1 MEKQDASV
9 AIDSQEIKSPSDH
22 SPAAAAHDE
31 IRSTTRNFLEP
42 EEKKPPLAQRLADAF
57 REGVASTK
65 PDYDKRPE
73 VRIPPPVKK
82 NRQESSDTGVL
93 DRVIQEGGSAA
104 AAVGDKAA
112 GVLDSVVELV
122 KKAPDMLHKYV
133 EAFREGAALV
143 KPREGRERR
152 EVLPPSAKKNGSPS
166 DGRVIL
172 DRVFHAGA
180 SAAKIVRG
188 TVAAVKPGEVS
199 GAGRK
204 IRRCKKK
211 IGNLYIE
218 IGREVVNSWGNGPV
232 ETEKVAEL
240 LDQLRK
246 NEEEIQNLQE
256 HIAEVAAARKTKA
269 AGSQQAAKEAV
280 FTPVSDKEDISFDA
294 GVSGAKLGEQVYNPG
309 DWQQPESSEGGD
321 FAVEETSVSA
331 APEAESPASD
341 KLVSDKEDISFD
353 AGVSG
358 AKLGE
363 QVYNPGDWQQPESSE
378 GGDFAVEET
387 SVSTALEAE
396 SPASPPAPKHTVT
409 VKKLRRRKK

>member
-22 SPAAAAHDE
+22 SPPTDAHDE
-31 IRSTTRNFLEP
+31 IRSAARNFLEP
-42 EEKKPPLAQRLADAF
+42 GEKKPPLAQRLADAF
-57 REGVASTK
+57 REGVASAK

-73 VRIPPPVKK
+73 VRIPPPAKK

-93 DRVIQEGGSAA
+93 DNVIQEGGSAA
-104 AAVGDKAA
+104 AVIGDRVA
-112 GVLDSVVELV
+112 GALDSAVELV
-122 KKAPDMLHKYV
+122 KKAPDMLHKYA
-133 EAFREGAALV
+133 EAFREGAASV
-143 KPREGRERR
+143 KPREGRERKETR
-152 EVLPPSAKKNGSPS
+152 PPSAKKHGSPS

-172 DRVFHAGA
+172 DRVFQSVG
-180 SAAKIVRG
+180 SAAEIVRG
-188 TVAAVKPGEVS
+188 AVAAVKPGEVS

-204 IRRCKKK
+204 IRMCKEKVHH
-211 IGNLYIE
+211 LYIE
-218 IGREVVNSWGNGPV
+218 IGREAVNSWGNGPV
-232 ETEKVAEL
+232 ETEKIVEL

-269 AGSQQAAKEAV
+269 AGSQQAAKEVV
-280 FTPVSDKEDISFDA
+280 FTPASDKEDISFDAGVSGAKLDEQVYNPGDWQQPESFEGGDFAVEETSVSTALGAESPASDKPVSDKEDISVDA

-309 DWQQPESSEGGD
+309 DWQQPES
-321 FAVEETSVSA
+321 F
-331 APEAESPASD
+331 
-341 KLVSDKEDISFD
+341 
-353 AGVSG
+353 
-358 AKLGE
+358 
-363 QVYNPGDWQQPESSE
+363 E

-396 SPASPPAPKHTVT
+396 SPASPPAPEHTVT

>member
-1 MEKQDASV
+1 MEEKDPSG
-9 AIDSQEIKSPSDH
+9 AIDNPEIISPFANSPTTDVHGKTGSPSPN
-22 SPAAAAHDE
+22 SLGSA
-31 IRSTTRNFLEP
+31 
-42 EEKKPPLAQRLADAF
+42 EKRPSLAQRLAEAF

-73 VRIPPPVKK
+73 IRIPPLTKK
-82 NRQESSDTGVL
+82 NRQESSDAGIL
-93 DRVIQEGGSAA
+93 DRVIQEGGSSA

-112 GVLDSVVELV
+112 SVLDSVVELV
-122 KKAPDMLHKYV
+122 KKAPAITHKYV

-143 KPREGRERR
+143 KPREGRGRR
-152 EVLPPSAKKNGSPS
+152 EALPPSAKKNGSPS

-180 SAAKIVRG
+180 SAAEIVRG
-188 TVAAVKPGEVS
+188 AVAAVKPGEVIS

-218 IGREVVNSWGNGPV
+218 IGREAVNSWGNGPV

-280 FTPVSDKEDISFDA
+280 FTPASDKPASDKEDIRFNA
-294 GVSGAKLGEQVYNPG
+294 GVSGAKLDEQVYNPG
-309 DWQQPESSEGGD
+309 DWQQRESSEGGD

-331 APEAESPASD
+331 APEAESPAS
-341 KLVSDKEDISFD
+341 
-353 AGVSG
+353 
-358 AKLGE
+358 
-363 QVYNPGDWQQPESSE
+363 
-378 GGDFAVEET
+378 
-387 SVSTALEAE
+387 
-396 SPASPPAPKHTVT
+396 PPAPKHTVT
-409 VKKLRRRKK
+409 VKKLHRRKK

>member
-22 SPAAAAHDE
+22 SPAADAHDE

-112 GVLDSVVELV
+112 SVLDSVVELV

-280 FTPVSDKEDISFDA
+280 FTP
-294 GVSGAKLGEQVYNPG
+294 
-309 DWQQPESSEGGD
+309 
-321 FAVEETSVSA
+321 
-331 APEAESPASD
+331 ASD
-341 KLVSDKEDISFD
+341 KPASDKEDISFD